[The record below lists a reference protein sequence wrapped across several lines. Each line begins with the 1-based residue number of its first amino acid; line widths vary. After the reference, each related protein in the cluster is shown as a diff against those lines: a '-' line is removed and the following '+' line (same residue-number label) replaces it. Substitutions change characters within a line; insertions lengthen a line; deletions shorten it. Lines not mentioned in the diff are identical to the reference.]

1 MLSHTA
7 GHDSRRKA
15 AGSRIARGG
24 RWAGGRGP
32 GRAGRETRATGH
44 GTRRTVRL
52 SAGRA
57 AGRGLINCSEAQ
69 TKTARRGAGRLEVQG
84 GD

>member
-1 MLSHTA
+1 MAAHNA
-7 GHDSRRKA
+7 RRKA
-15 AGSRIARGG
+15 AGARIAHGG

-44 GTRRTVRL
+44 GTRRTVAF

-57 AGRGLINCSEAQ
+57 AGRALIHYRNAQ